1 MGHTTVNEREREI
14 LRCLALEWLDGDMRL
29 PGNICYQDV
38 IDFLAKNGVE
48 DPGIGAYCEN
58 ADPRLLINV
67 FAKEAEESGEDPQD
81 LNL

>member
-1 MGHTTVNEREREI
+1 MNEREREI
-14 LRCLALEWLDGDMRL
+14 LRCLAQEWLDGDMRL

-58 ADPRLLINV
+58 VQRGDKSLLINV
-67 FAKEAEESGEDPQD
+67 FAKEAKESGEKPQD